1 MAITVPLNTF
11 RSLSSNLTTTSTLL
25 YVAPTEV
32 TSIILMAQI
41 SNTSDS
47 VANVTCY
54 YKANNQPEVELVKQ
68 YAIPP
73 HDASTV
79 LTGKLVLEQHQGFYA
94 MAGDNNKLKIVMSV
108 LETSNQ

>member
-1 MAITVPLNTF
+1 MAITVPLNVF
-11 RSLSSNLTTTSTLL
+11 KSLGANLTTASTLL
-25 YVAPTEV
+25 YAAPIEV
-32 TSIILMAQI
+32 TSIILMAQV

-54 YKANNQPEVELVKQ
+54 YKANNQPSVELVKQ

-79 LTGKLVLEQHQGFYA
+79 LTGKLVLEQNQGFYA
-94 MAGDNNKLKIVMSV
+94 QAGENDKLKIVMSV

>member
-1 MAITVPLNTF
+1 MAITVPLNVF
-11 RSLSSNLTTTSTLL
+11 KSLGANLTTDSTLF
-25 YVAPTEV
+25 YVAPVEV

-41 SNTSDS
+41 SNTSNT

-54 YKANNQPEVELVKQ
+54 YKANNQPSVELVKQ

-73 HDASTV
+73 NDASTV
-79 LTGKLVLEQHQGFYA
+79 LTGKLVLEQNQGFYA
-94 MAGDNNKLKIVMSV
+94 QASENNKLKIVMSV